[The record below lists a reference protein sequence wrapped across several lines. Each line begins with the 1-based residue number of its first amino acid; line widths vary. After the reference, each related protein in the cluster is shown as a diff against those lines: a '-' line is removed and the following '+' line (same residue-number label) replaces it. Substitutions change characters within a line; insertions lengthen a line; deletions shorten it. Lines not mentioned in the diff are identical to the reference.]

1 MKRIRGLYHRWARS
15 GPVRASGNPLI
26 RLAARRGLPAA
37 DDLVTADAQI
47 AVLAPH
53 FDTAFYASWY
63 GIAADPVRDYL
74 VHGWRAGRDPRPD
87 FDSAAYLAAHPHLA
101 RAGINPL
108 LHALARRRA
117 GREGEGEAAAL
128 PKPDTA
134 EAHRLARRL
143 VDGAFYLAGNPDL
156 AAAGVDPV
164 DHYMASGW
172 REGREPA
179 PQFDTLA
186 YCLTRG
192 ITFATQNPLVHYVL
206 HGGPAR
212 PDPDAALA
220 LRIETLAPYFDAAH
234 YRQRL
239 PEPQAEALAGAS
251 DAALLRHYV
260 AEGWR
265 ARIGPRPDF
274 DPAGYVQARSGS
286 RAVSDDPFFRYVA
299 ETRLSGGEPFA
310 EPHRL
315 NLPAVDA
322 DWYRATYPDV
332 GGREP
337 FLHFAEAGWREL
349 RDPGPGRSTLAALLR
364 VCGLR
369 PARAPVEDTAWLGAI
384 GQGALDRDALLDLQA
399 RLVAG
404 HFDHGFYRA
413 RYRLSEAEDAV
424 RDYCDTGWKKGRN
437 PRPDF
442 NGWAYRAHHPS
453 AEATGLAPFVHHLA
467 RALLRGDDLAGEAF
481 DPRYGAPPAEEDA
494 ELFEQARL
502 IEPFFDAPW
511 YVKRYPDTRGFEN
524 GPVIHFL
531 SHGQEEDRDPNK
543 TFSTRFYR
551 RAYGHLLG
559 PGESPFLHYVRTG
572 RAAGLMGCPEDLG
585 TYPPMEAPAA
595 HAWDRLPRA
604 LPIAQA
610 RVVVIVPVY
619 KGRGETLRAIHACL
633 SAPQA
638 TPFTLLAVNDRS
650 PDPELTAELA
660 ALAGRGLFH
669 LVENEQNLGFV
680 RSVNRALGLRQGRA
694 VVLLNSDAEVF
705 GDWLDRL
712 VAHAEPQTDP
722 QADPR
727 AGSGTEAGAGAG
739 AEAGRGAGLPVGSV
753 TPLSNN
759 ATICS
764 YPRFNANNTMPLE
777 IARPDLDRVAAQV
790 NRGRAVPVPTGVG
803 FCMYMTAAALDA
815 VGDLDA
821 EAFGKGYGEEND
833 WCLRATKAGFVNLL
847 AEDVFV
853 HHAGQ
858 ISFGLDEGGEY
869 VQGQAALLAKHP
881 DYPARVGQFVQA
893 DPGRRGRARLDRA
906 RLARHFSGRAL
917 LYVTHSWG
925 GGIQRHIDDM
935 VAQARAEGL
944 SVVLL
949 QIDRT
954 RNLEVHVSY
963 RGPEFLYL
971 PNLDSLYL
979 PRDAAELA
987 DFVGQLAPVLI
998 HVHSLAGLRWGAA
1011 QALMEVVAGAGR
1023 PYAWTLHDYSPVCHR
1038 NHLVQPDGRYCGLA
1052 PVNECRSCLAV
1063 EADGFEE
1070 PDPGERRAAFGAFLA
1085 GAARVFAPSCDT
1097 AARIRAVYPD
1107 LAVTVRPHVEPERSV
1122 RSTALQR
1129 PGRVRRVAVLGA
1141 ISVAEGGLLLQALAT
1156 DARKRDLPLHF
1167 TIVGYSDP
1175 ALTGGLE
1182 RAGVIET
1189 GRYSTDDPT
1198 LDRVARAA
1206 LQIAEAGRNW
1216 EDDETLDLVTQV
1228 SPDLVLLPSIWPE
1241 TYSYTLSLALRT
1253 GLPVVAFKLG
1263 EPSERLKAYPNGH
1276 LHLLPY
1282 VIAAN
1287 PAAFNDQMLAIN
1299 LSANC
1304 RISGSIHASKY
1315 NNMLHE
1321 YYSLKY

>member
-1 MKRIRGLYHRWARS
+1 MRRGSDGTGRISALTRMRRRLGRLRDPLATPSALHRRWA
-15 GPVRASGNPLI
+15 GAATGADLEA
-26 RLAARRGLPAA
+26 RL
-37 DDLVTADAQI
+37 I

-53 FDTAFYASWY
+53 VDAAFYASWY

-87 FDSAAYLAAHPHLA
+87 FDSAAYLARHPHIA

-108 LHALARRRA
+108 LHALARRRGGA
-117 GREGEGEAAAL
+117 SGEGEAAAL
-128 PKPDTA
+128 PRPDTA

-274 DPAGYVQARSGS
+274 DPAGYVQARAGS

-310 EPHRL
+310 APHRL

-413 RYRLSEAEDAV
+413 RYGLSEADDAV
-424 RDYCDTGWKKGRN
+424 RDYCDTGWRKGRN

-442 NGWAYRAHHPS
+442 DGQAYADAHPGMR
-453 AEATGLAPFVHHLA
+453 ETGLAPLVHRLA
-467 RALLRGDDLAGEAF
+467 TALMHGTDIAAGAF
-481 DPRYGAPPAEEDA
+481 HPRYGTPDSREAALADE
-494 ELFEQARL
+494 ARTVA
-502 IEPFFDAPW
+502 PFFDAAF
-511 YVKRYPDTRGFEN
+511 YAKRNPDAADA
-524 GPVIHFL
+524 PLAHFVAY
-531 SHGQEEDRDPNK
+531 GQHEGRDPSK
-543 TFSTRFYR
+543 TFSIAFYR
-551 RAYGHLLG
+551 ETYGHLLA

-572 RAAGLMGCPEDLG
+572 RTAGLMGCPEDLG

-595 HAWDRLPRA
+595 HEWDRLPRA

-660 ALAGRGLFH
+660 ALAARGLFH
-669 LVENEQNLGFV
+669 LVENERNLGFV

-712 VAHAEPQTDP
+712 VAHAEHN
-722 QADPR
+722 AEPR

-739 AEAGRGAGLPVGSV
+739 AGAGMGAGLPVGSV

-858 ISFGLDEGGEY
+858 ISFGLDAGGEY
-869 VQGQAALLAKHP
+869 DQGQAALLAKHP

-954 RNLEVHVSY
+954 RNLEVHVAY

-1011 QALMEVVAGAGR
+1011 RALMAVVAGAGR

-1052 PVNECRSCLAV
+1052 PVSECRSCLAV
-1063 EADGFEE
+1063 DADGFEE

-1107 LAVTVRPHVEPERSV
+1107 LPVTVRPHVEPERSV

-1141 ISVAEGGLLLQALAT
+1141 ISATKGGLFLQALAT
-1156 DARKRDLPLHF
+1156 DAQDRDLPLHF
-1167 TIVGYSDP
+1167 AIVGYSDP
-1175 ALTGGLE
+1175 ALAIGLE
-1182 RAGVIET
+1182 RVGVAQT
-1189 GRYSTDDPT
+1189 GRYSGDH
-1198 LDRVARAA
+1198 
-1206 LQIAEAGRNW
+1206 EA
-1216 EDDETLDLVTQV
+1216 LDLVWRL
-1228 SPDLVLLPSIWPE
+1228 SADLVLLPAIWPE
-1241 TYSYTLSLALRT
+1241 TYSYALTLALRT
-1253 GLPVVAFKLG
+1253 GLPVAAFDLG
-1263 EPSERLKAYPNGH
+1263 APAERLRAYPNGH
-1276 LHLLPY
+1276 LLPG
-1282 VIAAN
+1282 ALATD
-1287 PAAFNDQMLAIN
+1287 PAAFNDRLLAIDV
-1299 LSANC
+1299 SAAG
-1304 RISGSIHASKY
+1304 RLTVPIRAATYGD
-1315 NNMLHE
+1315 LRRD
-1321 YYSLKY
+1321 YYGLDPAPAGTRHPIDEDAA

>member
-1 MKRIRGLYHRWARS
+1 MKQLVSLTHRKLAGIAFAIGKPLGRLTRRG
-15 GPVRASGNPLI
+15 
-26 RLAARRGLPAA
+26 GLPAA
-37 DDLVTADAQI
+37 NDLATAEAQI
-47 AVLAPH
+47 AVLALH
-53 FDTAFYASWY
+53 VDAAFYASWY

-87 FDSAAYLAAHPHLA
+87 FDSAAYLARHPHIA

-108 LHALARRRA
+108 LHALARRRGGA
-117 GREGEGEAAAL
+117 SGEGEAAAL
-128 PKPDTA
+128 PRPDTA

-274 DPAGYVQARSGS
+274 DPAGYVQARAGS

-310 EPHRL
+310 APHRL

-413 RYRLSEAEDAV
+413 RYGLSEAEDAV

-437 PRPDF
+437 PKPDF
-442 NGWAYRAHHPS
+442 NGWAYRAHHPYV
-453 AEATGLAPFVHHLA
+453 EATGIAPFVHHLA
-467 RALLRGDDLAGEAF
+467 GALLRGDDLLGGAF
-481 DPRYGAPPAEEDA
+481 EPRYGAPPAEEDA
-494 ELFEQARL
+494 DLFEQARL

-511 YVKRYPDTRGFEN
+511 YLQRYPDTRGFEN
-524 GPVIHFL
+524 GPAIHFL
-531 SHGQEEDRDPNK
+531 SHGQEEDRDPSK

-551 RAYGHLLG
+551 RAYGHLLA

-595 HAWDRLPRA
+595 HEWDRLPRA
-604 LPIAQA
+604 LPIDQA

-660 ALAGRGLFH
+660 ALAARGLFH
-669 LVENEQNLGFV
+669 LVENERNLGFV

-712 VAHAEPQTDP
+712 VAHAEPQTDHQAAPQAAP

-727 AGSGTEAGAGAG
+727 AGSGGEAGAGM
-739 AEAGRGAGLPVGSV
+739 GAGLPVGSV

-858 ISFGLDEGGEY
+858 ISFGLDAGGEY
-869 VQGQAALLAKHP
+869 DQGQAALLAKHP

-954 RNLEVHVSY
+954 RNLEVHVAY

-1011 QALMEVVAGAGR
+1011 RALMAVVAGAGR

-1052 PVNECRSCLAV
+1052 PVSECRSCLAV
-1063 EADGFEE
+1063 DADGFEE

-1107 LAVTVRPHVEPERSV
+1107 LPVTVRPHVEPERSV

-1129 PGRVRRVAVLGA
+1129 PGRVRRVAVLGG
-1141 ISVAEGGLLLQALAT
+1141 ISLPEGGLLLQALAT
-1156 DARKRDLPLHF
+1156 DAQNRDLPLHF
-1167 TIVGYSDP
+1167 AIVGYSDP
-1175 ALTGGLE
+1175 ALAVGLE
-1182 RAGVIET
+1182 RAGVTQT

-1206 LQIAEAGRNW
+1206 LQIAETGHHW

-1228 SPDLVLLPSIWPE
+1228 SAAMILLPSIWPE
-1241 TYSYTLSLALRT
+1241 TYAYALTLALRT
-1253 GLPVVAFKLG
+1253 GLPVAAFDLG
-1263 EPSERLKAYPNGH
+1263 APAERLRAYPNGH
-1276 LHLLPY
+1276 LLHSTL
-1282 VIAAN
+1282 ITDAA
-1287 PAAFNDQMLAIN
+1287 ACNDRLLAIEISDVTGAVAPRG
-1299 LSANC
+1299 LSC
-1304 RISGSIHASKY
+1304 
-1315 NNMLHE
+1315 
-1321 YYSLKY
+1321 

>member
-1 MKRIRGLYHRWARS
+1 M
-15 GPVRASGNPLI
+15 
-26 RLAARRGLPAA
+26 
-37 DDLVTADAQI
+37 
-47 AVLAPH
+47 
-53 FDTAFYASWY
+53 
-63 GIAADPVRDYL
+63 
-74 VHGWRAGRDPRPD
+74 
-87 FDSAAYLAAHPHLA
+87 
-101 RAGINPL
+101 
-108 LHALARRRA
+108 
-117 GREGEGEAAAL
+117 
-128 PKPDTA
+128 
-134 EAHRLARRL
+134 
-143 VDGAFYLAGNPDL
+143 DGAFYLANNPDL

-192 ITFATQNPLVHYVL
+192 LTFATQNPLVHYVRN
-206 HGGPAR
+206 GGPAR

-220 LRIETLAPYFDAAH
+220 LRMETLAPYFDAAH

-239 PEPQAEALAGAS
+239 PGPQAEALAGAS

-265 ARIGPRPDF
+265 ARVSPRPDF
-274 DPAGYVQARSGS
+274 DPAGFVQARAGS
-286 RAVSDDPFFRYVA
+286 RAVGDDPFFRYVA
-299 ETRLSGGEPFA
+299 ETRLSGGAPFA

-337 FLHFAEAGWREL
+337 YLHFAEAGWREL
-349 RDPGPGRSTLAALLR
+349 RDPGPGRSTLAALLG

-369 PARAPVEDTAWLGAI
+369 PARAPIADTGWLGAI
-384 GQGALDRDALLDLQA
+384 GQAACDRDGLLDLQA

-413 RYRLSEAEDAV
+413 RYGLSEADDAV
-424 RDYCDTGWKKGRN
+424 RDYCDTGWRKGRN
-437 PRPDF
+437 PRADF
-442 NGWAYRAHHPS
+442 NGWAYRAHHPYV
-453 AEATGLAPFVHHLA
+453 EATGIAPFVHHLA
-467 RALLRGDDLAGEAF
+467 RALLRGDDLAGDAF
-481 DPRYGAPPAEEDA
+481 DPRYGAPPAAEDA

-511 YVKRYPDTRGFEN
+511 YLKRYPDTRGFEN
-524 GPVIHFL
+524 GPAIHFL
-531 SHGQEEDRDPNK
+531 SHGQEEDRDPSK

-559 PGESPFLHYVRTG
+559 AGESPFLHYVRTG
-572 RAAGLMGCPEDLG
+572 RAAGLMAAPEDLG
-585 TYPPMEAPAA
+585 TYPPMEAPAPD
-595 HAWDRLPRA
+595 AWDRLPRA
-604 LPIAQA
+604 LPIDQA

-619 KGRGETLRAIHACL
+619 KGRGETLRALHACL
-633 SAPQA
+633 SQPQA

-650 PDPELTAELA
+650 PDPELTADLA
-660 ALAGRGLFH
+660 RLAGRGLFH
-669 LVENEQNLGFV
+669 LVENERNLGFV

-694 VVLLNSDAEVF
+694 VVLLNSDAQVF

-712 VAHAEPQTDP
+712 VAHAEPEAEP
-722 QADPR
+722 GAAPR
-727 AGSGTEAGAGAG
+727 AEP
-739 AEAGRGAGLPVGSV
+739 GAGLRVGSV

-777 IARPDLDRVAAQV
+777 IDRADLDRMAAQV
-790 NRGRAVPVPTGVG
+790 NRGHAVPVPTGVG

-815 VGDLDA
+815 VGTLDA

-833 WCLRATKAGFVNLL
+833 WCLRAIKAGFVNLL

-853 HHAGQ
+853 YHAGQ

-906 RLARHFSGRAL
+906 RLARHFAGRAL

-954 RNLEVHVSY
+954 RNLEVHVAY
-963 RGPEFLYL
+963 RSPEFLYL

-979 PRDAAELA
+979 PRDADELA
-987 DFVGQLAPVLI
+987 GFIAELAPVLI
-998 HVHSLAGLRWGAA
+998 HVHSLAGLRWAA
-1011 QALMEVVAGAGR
+1011 ARALMDRVAGSGR

-1052 PVNECRSCLAV
+1052 PVSACRACLASD
-1063 EADGFEE
+1063 ADGFEE

-1085 GAARVFAPSCDT
+1085 GASRVFAPSADT
-1097 AARIRAVYPD
+1097 AGRIRDVYPD

-1141 ISVAEGGLLLQALAT
+1141 ISLPEGGLLLQALAS
-1156 DARKRDLPLHF
+1156 DARKRDLPLRF
-1167 TIVGYSDP
+1167 SIVGFSDP
-1175 ALTGGLE
+1175 TLTGGLE
-1182 RAGVIET
+1182 RAGVTET

-1206 LQIAEAGRNW
+1206 LQIAETGRHW
-1216 EDDETLDLVTQV
+1216 EDDEILDLVTQV
-1228 SPDLVLLPSIWPE
+1228 SADLVLMPSIWPE
-1241 TYSYTLSLALRT
+1241 TYAYALSLALRT
-1253 GLPVVAFKLG
+1253 GLPVAAFDLG
-1263 EPSERLKAYPNGH
+1263 EPAERLRADPDG
-1276 LHLLPY
+1276 HLLPY
-1282 VIAAN
+1282 ALATD
-1287 PAAFNDQMLAIN
+1287 PAACNDRLLALDIPAGGRVATPIRVATSDS
-1299 LSANC
+1299 LM
-1304 RISGSIHASKY
+1304 RG
-1315 NNMLHE
+1315 
-1321 YYSLKY
+1321 YYALTT

>member
-1 MKRIRGLYHRWARS
+1 MRRGSDGTGRTSALTRMRRRLGRLRDPLAKPAALHRRWAGAATGADLEAR
-15 GPVRASGNPLI
+15 LI
-26 RLAARRGLPAA
+26 GA
-37 DDLVTADAQI
+37 
-47 AVLAPH
+47 LAPH
-53 FDTAFYASWY
+53 VDAAFYASWY
-63 GIAADPVRDYL
+63 GITADPVRDYL
-74 VHGWRAGRDPRPD
+74 VRGWREGRDPRPD
-87 FDSAAYLAAHPHLA
+87 FDSAAYLADRPYLA
-101 RAGINPL
+101 RAGINPF
-108 LHALARRRA
+108 LHALTRRRA
-117 GREGEGEAAAL
+117 RAGGEGGGEGGAAGAPL

-134 EAHRLARRL
+134 QAERLARRL
-143 VDGAFYLAGNPDL
+143 VDGAFYLANNPDL

-192 ITFATQNPLVHYVL
+192 LTFATQNPLVHYVRN
-206 HGGPAR
+206 GGPAR

-220 LRIETLAPYFDAAH
+220 LRMETLAPYFDAAH

-239 PEPQAEALAGAS
+239 PGPQAEALAGAS

-265 ARIGPRPDF
+265 ARVSPRPDF
-274 DPAGYVQARSGS
+274 DPAGFVQARAGS
-286 RAVSDDPFFRYVA
+286 RAVGDDPFFRYVA
-299 ETRLSGGEPFA
+299 ETRLSGGAPFA

-315 NLPAVDA
+315 HLPAVDA

-337 FLHFAEAGWREL
+337 YLHFAEAGWREL
-349 RDPGPGRSTLAALLR
+349 RDPGPGRSTLAALLG

-369 PARAPVEDTAWLGAI
+369 PARAPIADTGWLGAI
-384 GQGALDRDALLDLQA
+384 GQAACDRDGLLDLQA

-413 RYRLSEAEDAV
+413 RYGLSEADDAV
-424 RDYCDTGWKKGRN
+424 RDYCDTGWRKGRN

-442 NGWAYRAHHPS
+442 DGQAYCDAHPGVR
-453 AEATGLAPFVHHLA
+453 ETGLAPLVHVLA
-467 RALLRGDDLAGEAF
+467 TALLHGADISAGAF
-481 DPRYGAPPAEEDA
+481 HPRYGTPDSRAAALADE
-494 ELFEQARL
+494 ARL
-502 IEPFFDAPW
+502 IAPFFDAAF
-511 YVKRYPDTRGFEN
+511 YAKRNPDAADAPG
-524 GPVIHFL
+524 GPLAHFVAY
-531 SHGQEEDRDPNK
+531 GQHEGRDPSA
-543 TFSTRFYR
+543 TFSIAFYR
-551 RAYGHLLG
+551 ETYGHLLG
-559 PGESPFLHYVRTG
+559 AGESPFLHYVRTG
-572 RAAGLMGCPEDLG
+572 RAAGLMAAPEDLG
-585 TYPPMEAPAA
+585 TYPPMEAPAPD
-595 HAWDRLPRA
+595 AWDRLPRA
-604 LPIAQA
+604 LPIDQA

-619 KGRGETLRAIHACL
+619 KGRGETLRALHACL
-633 SAPQA
+633 SQPQA

-650 PDPELTAELA
+650 PDPELTADLA
-660 ALAGRGLFH
+660 RLAGRGLFH
-669 LVENEQNLGFV
+669 LVENERNLGFV

-694 VVLLNSDAEVF
+694 VVLLNSDAQVF

-712 VAHAEPQTDP
+712 VAHAEPEAGP
-722 QADPR
+722 GAAPR
-727 AGSGTEAGAGAG
+727 AEAGAGL
-739 AEAGRGAGLPVGSV
+739 RVGSV

-777 IARPDLDRVAAQV
+777 IDRADLDRMAAQV
-790 NRGRAVPVPTGVG
+790 NRGHAVPVPTGVG

-815 VGDLDA
+815 VGTLDA

-833 WCLRATKAGFVNLL
+833 WCLRAIKAGFVNLL

-906 RLARHFSGRAL
+906 RLARHFAGRAL

-954 RNLEVHVSY
+954 RNLEVHVAY
-963 RGPEFLYL
+963 RSPEFLYL

-979 PRDAAELA
+979 PRDADELA
-987 DFVGQLAPVLI
+987 GFIAELAPVLI
-998 HVHSLAGLRWGAA
+998 HVHSLAGLRWAA
-1011 QALMEVVAGAGR
+1011 ARALMDRVAGSGR

-1052 PVNECRSCLAV
+1052 PVSACRACLASD
-1063 EADGFEE
+1063 ADGFEE

-1085 GAARVFAPSCDT
+1085 GASRVLAPSADT
-1097 AARIRAVYPD
+1097 AGRIRDVYPD

-1141 ISVAEGGLLLQALAT
+1141 ISATKGGLFLQALAT
-1156 DARKRDLPLHF
+1156 DAQDRKLPLRF
-1167 TIVGYSDP
+1167 SIVGFSDP
-1175 ALTGGLE
+1175 ALAVGLE
-1182 RAGVIET
+1182 QVGVAQT
-1189 GRYSTDDPT
+1189 GRYAGDH
-1198 LDRVARAA
+1198 
-1206 LQIAEAGRNW
+1206 EA
-1216 EDDETLDLVTQV
+1216 LDLVWRV
-1228 SPDLVLLPSIWPE
+1228 SADLVLLPAIWPE
-1241 TYSYTLSLALRT
+1241 TYSYALTLALRT
-1253 GLPVVAFKLG
+1253 GLPVAAFDLG
-1263 EPSERLKAYPNGH
+1263 APAERLRAYPNGH
-1276 LHLLPY
+1276 LLPCAL
-1282 VIAAN
+1282 VTD
-1287 PAAFNDQMLAIN
+1287 PAACNDRLLALDVSDAGRFSGPIRAAVYGD
-1299 LSANC
+1299 LLHDYYGLDPAPAGPERR
-1304 RISGSIHASKY
+1304 RIDEDAA
-1315 NNMLHE
+1315 
-1321 YYSLKY
+1321 